1 MRDNIAGLGGDPN
14 NVTVFGES
22 AGSLDVSVL
31 MTSPL
36 AKGLFGRVIGESGA
50 VILNGDPLTLH
61 QAEQRGLELAARWQV
76 RSGASVK
83 VCAPSPQPPYL
94 RRNQTPQPRGCPI
107 WGFRLMDMSSR
118 NRPSRR
124 SHPGESNES
133 DSCWGTIRA
142 SRSRAGRL
150 PRIWPARSDKR
161 TARSHRRHRRCM
173 RELPIRSMGHQ
184 RNSGLQTRPFDV
196 PPWPS

>member
-1 MRDNIAGLGGDPN
+1 VRDNIAGLGGDPN

-61 QAEQRGLELAARWQV
+61 QAEQRGLEFAARWQV

-83 VCAPSPQPPYL
+83 DL
-94 RRNQTPQPRGCPI
+94 RAVPAATCG
-107 WGFRLMDMSSR
+107 
-118 NRPSRR
+118 
-124 SHPGESNES
+124 
-133 DSCWGTIRA
+133 GT
-142 SRSRAGRL
+142 
-150 PRIWPARSDKR
+150 K
-161 TARSHRRHRRCM
+161 HH
-173 RELPIRSMGHQ
+173 
-184 RNSGLQTRPFDV
+184 SGAAAQSGDFG
-196 PPWPS
+196 

>member
-83 VCAPSPQPPYL
+83 DL
-94 RRNQTPQPRGCPI
+94 RAVPAA
-107 WGFRLMDMSSR
+107 
-118 NRPSRR
+118 
-124 SHPGESNES
+124 
-133 DSCWGTIRA
+133 TILA
-142 SRSRAGRL
+142 AEPNTTAARL
-150 PRIWPARSDKR
+150 PNLGISVDGYVFTESPEQAFASGREQRVGLLLGNNSREQIPGGALPRFWPARSDKR